1 MRGFSP
7 DGVEAGRPARMTQMA
22 FVRLSTQPTV
32 VKTTIT
38 ASDAVSILE
47 SNISAPEHEFW
58 PLEHPFHEMNHEI
71 RQRLVGHRQV
81 TDAVLLDL
89 AIRKGGCLATFDSGV
104 ESLLAADSKYR
115 STLEILTPE

>member
-1 MRGFSP
+1 
-7 DGVEAGRPARMTQMA
+7 MA
-22 FVRLSTQPTV
+22 FVRLSTQPAV

-47 SNISAPEHEFW
+47 SNMSAPEHEFW
-58 PLEHPFHEMNHEI
+58 PLERPFHEMEHEI

-89 AIRKGGCLATFDSGV
+89 AIRKGGCLTTFDSGV

-115 STLEILTPE
+115 SALEILPAE